1 MGYQIKLSM
10 QVLNGEGKVISE
22 TKQEYNELDYQNL
35 VTIEKAVVGSLVALG
50 EKKAEEKSQKR

>member
-50 EKKAEEKSQKR
+50 EK